1 MKKQY
6 DLSKYKLVFCDDYN
20 ALLWAYKNNLS
31 PHAIIKTNSPK
42 IFFSNLT
49 NIKKMNKE
57 IGIEKNHIYINLYKN
72 YLKTLKKNFLNY
84 LNPELTYYL
93 LQKIYLFKR
102 VVEKVSNLS
111 IDDFKNEI
119 LFIKIIGDS
128 GPDNELYSDDK
139 NILNPP
145 WEEIL
150 KNFENFTVIE
160 YTAENHHKNK
170 KFLKKKINFYKRI
183 KFAGIRSVVYR
194 LILKFNKLLP
204 RFLFSKKILIQREN
218 ELIIDTVFEMFF
230 KGYAINT
237 INNPPNFI
245 PTNHLNKDQII
256 QEKIFV
262 KNLTANISRDF
273 LKNFIHENFIEN
285 TIELLNFHLAKC
297 IVSFKYK
304 QRFYENILKNN
315 SKKNIIFTSSPFS
328 GNGNGAAL
336 CNISKKF
343 NTPFIVFQHGVGA
356 EIEKFEIG
364 DLHPHESSL
373 SNIYIAFNKYSKLI
387 ADKNNVIKN
396 NIIGS
401 LSSRHLNIKSKIS
414 NNTKSIIY
422 VSTYLPKG
430 NFSQDASFFS
440 DIDTARFEID
450 LIEKVFSQVDN
461 NFLYKTYPQ
470 INFRYL
476 DGDPIEDKLNFFN
489 IKYYNGLIDMRYM
502 IRDFNL
508 FITKDATSTVSWL
521 LISDKPLIFINSIKK
536 PINDN
541 LKKIFKE
548 SLFYFEENDEE
559 IFTKIN
565 NLLNLDFK
573 KIINIYNNKSKK
585 RELLI
590 KDFFSHKIKKIKNE
604 ISKKIIELTQ

>member
-42 IFFSNLT
+42 IFFSDLT
-49 NIKKMNKE
+49 NINKMNKE

-72 YLKTLKKNFLNY
+72 YLKTLKKTFLNY
-84 LNPELTYYL
+84 LNPELTYFL

-128 GPDNELYSDDK
+128 GPDTELYSDDK

-160 YTAENHHKNK
+160 YTAKNYNEK
-170 KFLKKKINFYKRI
+170 KNLLYKNLSFFKRL
-183 KFAGIRSVVYR
+183 KFAGIRSVFYR
-194 LILKFNKLLP
+194 IILKYINLLP
-204 RFLFSKKILIQREN
+204 KIFFSKKILLLNEN

-230 KGYAINT
+230 KGYSVSA
-237 INNPPNFI
+237 INNPPVFI
-245 PTNHLNKDQII
+245 PTYQLNKDQILK
-256 QEKIFV
+256 EKNFL
-262 KNLTANISRDF
+262 KDLTTNINRDF

-297 IVSFKYK
+297 IVLFKHK

-315 SKKNIIFTSSPFS
+315 SKKNIIFTSSPFT
-328 GNGNGAAL
+328 GNGNGPAL
-336 CNISKKF
+336 RHISNKF
-343 NTPFIVFQHGVGA
+343 NIPFIVFQHGVGA

-373 SNIYIAFNKYSKLI
+373 SHIYIAFNKHSKLI
-387 ADKNNVIKN
+387 ADKNNVTKN

-401 LSSRHLNIKSKIS
+401 LSSRHLNVKSKIL
-414 NNTKSIIY
+414 NDTKSIIY

-440 DIDTARFEID
+440 DIDTINFEID
-450 LIEKVFSQVDN
+450 LIEKVFSQIDN

-489 IKYYNGLIDMRYM
+489 INYYNGLMDMRYM

-508 FITKDATSTVSWL
+508 FITKDATSTLSWL

-541 LKKIFKE
+541 LKEIFKE
-548 SLFYFEENDEE
+548 SLFYFEENDKEV
-559 IFTKIN
+559 FTKIN
-565 NLLNLDFK
+565 HLLNLDFK
-573 KIINIYNNKSKK
+573 KIVNIYNNKSKK

-590 KDFFSHKIKKIKNE
+590 TDFFTNRIKKTNNE